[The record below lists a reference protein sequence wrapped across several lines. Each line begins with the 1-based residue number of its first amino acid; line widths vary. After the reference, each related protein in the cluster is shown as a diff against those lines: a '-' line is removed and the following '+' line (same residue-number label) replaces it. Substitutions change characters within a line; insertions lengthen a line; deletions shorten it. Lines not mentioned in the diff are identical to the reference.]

1 MCSKLRLFAGSG
13 VGWRKLLTK
22 CVKWHNSDLHS
33 LPQSTESIA
42 ERRWCWM
49 SIFIEPFSL
58 LILFLF
64 FSLFS
69 LFNLFNHLLYSPF
82 HIFLYLW
89 FQRCQISC
97 LLLFLVGNVH
107 VLSVLFECTPPGIIF
122 IMAIWHVLDSGNVTP
137 NQFCIC

>member
-1 MCSKLRLFAGSG
+1 
-13 VGWRKLLTK
+13 
-22 CVKWHNSDLHS
+22 
-33 LPQSTESIA
+33 
-42 ERRWCWM
+42 M

-122 IMAIWHVLDSGNVTP
+122 IMASMGAFACGSMSVVSVALSVFMMLLEVLVCFIQALVFTMLSSVFISLARVKGHEA
-137 NQFCIC
+137 